1 MGNTPQIIAPPPAS
15 SKAVKGQT
23 VFLDCLATGTPP
35 PIIRWY
41 YIGSVWSEHVK
52 TSIKN
57 DSDYSIYDNGTL
69 VIRNVG
75 ATSTGFYECIAS
87 NVMGTATRKSKIYI
101 PGKLCA
107 ILSCCF
113 AVIFTVA

>member
-1 MGNTPQIIAPPPAS
+1 MGNKPQIIAPPPAS
-15 SKAVKGQT
+15 SKAAKGQT
-23 VFLDCLATGTPP
+23 VILDCLATGTPLP
-35 PIIRWY
+35 SIHWY

-75 ATSTGFYECIAS
+75 AKSTGFYECIAS
-87 NVMGTATRKSKIYI
+87 NVMETATRKSKIYI
-101 PGKLCA
+101 PGKLCV
-107 ILSCCF
+107 ILSPCF
-113 AVIFTVA
+113 AVIFTAA